1 MQWSIVLTAM
11 VLIGAENAPVEAP
24 SSPRPPRPCPPA
36 LVKIR

>member
-24 SSPRPPRPCPPA
+24 VPPDPRVQVLLRS
-36 LVKIR
+36 